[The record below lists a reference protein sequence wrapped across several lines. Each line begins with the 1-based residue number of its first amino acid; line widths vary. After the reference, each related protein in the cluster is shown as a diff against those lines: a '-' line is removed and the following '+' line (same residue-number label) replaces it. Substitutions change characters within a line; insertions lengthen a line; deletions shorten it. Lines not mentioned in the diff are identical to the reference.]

1 MFTSILGSTLTF
13 SSVILCILMALILG
27 MISAFAY
34 MKAGKYSRDFVVTL
48 VLLPMLVAVVMMMV
62 NGSLGTSI
70 AVLGAFSLIRFR
82 SQPGTS
88 KEITYIFLAMG
99 IGLSVGMG
107 QLWFALLITIIANLV
122 LLMLYGMNFGSKGSN
137 RYLKVVVPEN
147 LDYDSIFDDILKK
160 YTSYNDLMNVRTCN
174 MGSMYEIT
182 YEIKLKDNKDLKKML
197 DDIRTKNGNMKV
209 TCERDFIDEKA
220 L

>member
-1 MFTSILGSTLTF
+1 MFTSILGSTLTL

-34 MKAGKYSRDFVVTL
+34 MKTGKYSRDFVITL

-82 SQPGTS
+82 SQLGTS

-107 QLWFALLITIIANLV
+107 QLWFALMITIIANLV

-147 LDYDSIFDDILKK
+147 LDYDSI
-160 YTSYNDLMNVRTCN
+160 
-174 MGSMYEIT
+174 
-182 YEIKLKDNKDLKKML
+182 
-197 DDIRTKNGNMKV
+197 
-209 TCERDFIDEKA
+209 
-220 L
+220 